1 MRALQHRQKYQSS
14 LFGLWPI
21 RAPRGR
27 SAQVATTVPP
37 SFDARWTKQPR
48 QCSCS
53 CYPSSPYLTSH
64 RSSTTLIIFFPPFGR
79 ASVGPL
85 SDDNQHEAPIST
97 PTLHVGLHPHQ
108 FCSIHGCRPVLIFPL
123 RGRSLRVRP
132 GSSTVLV
139 QLACSPCAP
148 STPLFFSLSRQII
161 ARRPWRV
168 RGSFRPL
175 MLISPLFFSS
185 VFSLDFTISFTCYW
199 CY

>member
-21 RAPRGR
+21 RAPRGGR
-27 SAQVATTVPP
+27 SAQVATAVTP

-79 ASVGPL
+79 ASIVPL

-97 PTLHVGLHPHQ
+97 PTLRVGLHPHQ
-108 FCSIHGCRPVLIFPL
+108 FCSIHGCRPVLISPL

-132 GSSTVLV
+132 GSNTV
-139 QLACSPCAP
+139 QGPCPACPFTMSKHPFSFPLA
-148 STPLFFSLSRQII
+148 
-161 ARRPWRV
+161 
-168 RGSFRPL
+168 GK
-175 MLISPLFFSS
+175 SS
-185 VFSLDFTISFTCYW
+185 HAVHGECGEVSAV
-199 CY
+199 